1 MTDVAR
7 TAIVAMHV
15 TTEVV
20 VPLEDTVEDIVE
32 DTGSTSKRWVLFGN
46 SCPKAEIV
54 FFCQVAVLYTVIV
67 VSIYNLTKTDAN
79 SNLWTALLSSCLGY
93 LFPNPSMKRDRH
105 V

>member
-1 MTDVAR
+1 MTVVTR

-20 VPLEDTVEDIVE
+20 VPLEDTVED
-32 DTGSTSKRWVLFGN
+32 TGSTSKRWVLFGS

-54 FFCQVAVLYTVIV
+54 FFCQVVVLYTVIV

-79 SNLWTALLSSCLGY
+79 SNLWTALLSRCLGY
-93 LFPNPSMKRDRH
+93 LLPNPSMKRDRY